1 MVKKSPLFP
10 RFFFDVISLAKNL
23 SMGKTSMGKT
33 PTSFLVKMKVN
44 ENIRGGLIL
53 FVTLKS

>member
-23 SMGKTSMGKT
+23 SMGKTS
-33 PTSFLVKMKVN
+33 TSFLVKMKVN

-53 FVTLKS
+53 LVTLKS